1 MNVPDLQVE
10 RLAKSYP
17 TPGEPLQ
24 VLREV
29 TFALRRG
36 ESLAIVGPSGS
47 GKSTL
52 LNILGALDPPSSG
65 SYQLA
70 GVDPYRLAESA
81 QAQFRNQQIGFVFQD
96 HHLLPQLTVLEN
108 VLVPTLASGKPSGGA
123 IERAKELLGRV
134 GLSDRL
140 GHLPGE
146 LSGGQKERVAVAR
159 ALILGPTLVL
169 ADEPTGNLDRHNA
182 EQISTLLRELQ
193 REQNTILIVVTHSNS
208 LAEQMDRQV
217 ELIDGQIRNT
227 GS

>member
-1 MNVPDLQVE
+1 MSVPDLQVE

-29 TFALRRG
+29 TFSLRRG

-52 LNILGALDPPSSG
+52 LNILGVLDPPSSG
-65 SYQLA
+65 SYHLS
-70 GVDPYRLAESA
+70 GVDPYQLAEPA
-81 QAQFRNQQIGFVFQD
+81 QARFRNQQIGFVFQD

-108 VLVPTLASGKPSGGA
+108 VLVPTLASGKPGEEA
-123 IERAKELLGRV
+123 IMRAKELLDRV

-193 REQNTILIVVTHSNS
+193 REQNTILIVVTHSSS

-217 ELIDGQIRNT
+217 ELLDGQICNT
-227 GS
+227 RS